1 MQNASTLANPLVI
14 KTKKLCIVCYAI
26 WKLFKLKKKK
36 NVVRYT
42 ILTYRKDNLYNMNH
56 KYAFLEDNKEL
67 ETIYRAT
74 YYDYIFFFPIN

>member
-1 MQNASTLANPLVI
+1 MLCNLKVVQI
-14 KTKKLCIVCYAI
+14 K
-26 WKLFKLKKKK
+26 KKKK

-74 YYDYIFFFPIN
+74 YYDYIFFPRSIKNNENK